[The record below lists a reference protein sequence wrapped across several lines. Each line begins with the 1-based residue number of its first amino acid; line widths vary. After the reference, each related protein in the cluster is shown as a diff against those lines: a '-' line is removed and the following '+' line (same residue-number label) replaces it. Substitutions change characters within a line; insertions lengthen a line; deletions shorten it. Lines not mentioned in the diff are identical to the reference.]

1 MKNVFRTWFLGITT
15 IFAML
20 SLGAA
25 TYAWFTSNR
34 AVSTSTATAR
44 TGEETLELQLSAQ
57 GGSSFQNAQTVAIT
71 QVNQTT
77 ATELMP
83 VSTTDLTS
91 FVYSPVTID
100 GMASSFSPVENEQ
113 YYYHGRIYLRA
124 QGSGWSDNTT
134 VKLYLDQ
141 SDGLLGQAS
150 DGTLLTASRLGLVFD
165 NDTSSAVILRLT
177 EEESPSGQQ
186 VYNTVVDGQTLGSGQ
201 VLQYQNG
208 TVRAA
213 EDPSA
218 PVADYTVSFAND
230 SITFPKNALL
240 DMKLNQVYTLD
251 VYFYLEG
258 CDPDCSD
265 GISHDMADI
274 HLAFFGA
281 LDQKEGS

>member
-15 IFAML
+15 IFAIL

-44 TGEETLELQLSAQ
+44 TGEETLELQLSTQ
-57 GGSSFQNAQTVAIT
+57 GGSSFQNAQNVAIT

-124 QGSGWSDNTT
+124 QGSGWSDTTT

-186 VYNTVVDGQTLGSGQ
+186 VYNTVVNGQTLGSGQ

-208 TVRAA
+208 SVQAA
-213 EDPSA
+213 DDPSK
-218 PVADYTVSFAND
+218 PIADYTVSFTND
-230 SITFPKNALL
+230 GMTLPEHALL

>member
-124 QGSGWSDNTT
+124 QGAGWSDNTT

-150 DGTLLTASRLGLVFD
+150 DGTLLTASRLGFVFD

-186 VYNTVVDGQTLGSGQ
+186 VYNTVVDGQTLGSRQ